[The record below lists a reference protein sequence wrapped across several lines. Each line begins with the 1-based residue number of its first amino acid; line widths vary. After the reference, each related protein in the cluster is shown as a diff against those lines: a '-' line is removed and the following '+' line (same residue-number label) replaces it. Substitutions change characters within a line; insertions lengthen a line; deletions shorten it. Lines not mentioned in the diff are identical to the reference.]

1 MSKTINPKIKW
12 REWAPNFYPVKR
24 LFTSDRKRLIKN
36 SKRDYENK
44 IRQRWATVALE
55 TTLFEYLSFRSTVF
69 KSYDSYGMS
78 HMV

>member
-44 IRQRWATVALE
+44 IRQRWATVAPD
-55 TTLFEYLSFRSTVF
+55 TILF
-69 KSYDSYGMS
+69 G
-78 HMV
+78 

>member
-44 IRQRWATVALE
+44 IRQRWATVA
-55 TTLFEYLSFRSTVF
+55 SV
-69 KSYDSYGMS
+69 
-78 HMV
+78 